1 MQIHP
6 QFSLQPFNT
15 FGLDVKAANFVA
27 VRSEEELQAALQL
40 PIEPK
45 MILGG
50 GSNILLTQDLP
61 GLVIKNDLLGKTLV
75 RTYPHTVHV
84 AAGGGEN
91 WHQFVLWCIENGWG
105 GVENLSLI
113 PGTVGAAPIQNI
125 GAYGVELK
133 DVFLHLEA
141 LHIRTGEK
149 KIFRAADC
157 HFAYRD
163 SVFKRKEKGKYVIS
177 KVFFKLHKKPQPNIS
192 YGAIQSVL
200 EERGIQNPSIE
211 EVSQA
216 VIHIRQT
223 KLPDPATL
231 GNSGSFFKNPE
242 ISKSA
247 FRKLQKQYPEVPHYL
262 LENGKVKVPAGWL
275 IEQCGWK
282 GKRVGNTGAHARQ
295 ALVLVNYGGATGK
308 EVYALA
314 QKIIQSVAD
323 RFGISLHPEVN
334 VL

>member
-1 MQIHP
+1 M
-6 QFSLQPFNT
+6 
-15 FGLDVKAANFVA
+15 DAKAENFVS
-27 VRSEEELQAALQL
+27 VRSEEDLLAALEL
-40 PIEPK
+40 PMEPK

-50 GSNILLTQDLP
+50 GSNLLLTQDLP
-61 GLVIKNDLLGKTLV
+61 GLVIKNDLPGKTMV
-75 RTYPHTVHV
+75 REYQNTVHV

-105 GVENLSLI
+105 GIENLSLI

-133 DVFLHLEA
+133 DVFLRLEA
-141 LHIRTGEK
+141 FDLKTGKK

-157 HFAYRD
+157 RFGYRD
-163 SVFKRKEKGKYVIS
+163 SVFKKKWKGKYLIS
-177 KVFFKLHKKPQPNIS
+177 KVFFRLQKKAKPQTS
-192 YGAIQSVL
+192 YGAIQAIL
-200 EERGIQNPSIE
+200 AERGIKKPSIQDI
-211 EVSQA
+211 SQA
-216 VIHIRQT
+216 VIHIRQS

-242 ISKSA
+242 ISKRA
-247 FRKLQKQYPEVPHYL
+247 FQQLQRQYPNAPHYVL
-262 LENGKVKVPAGWL
+262 ANGKVKVPAGWL

-308 EVYALA
+308 EVFALA
-314 QKIIQSVAD
+314 QQIIKSVEQKFA
-323 RFGISLHPEVN
+323 IALHPEVN